1 MTATKDPGRPSK
13 FEFQRSSESFFFSVS
28 ISPAVF
34 IRVSIS
40 HTVSIR
46 VSVSRVLSIRV
57 SISHVLSIR
66 VSISRV
72 LSIRVSIS
80 RVLSIRVSVPVQPHG
95 RPCVRHFAHMPHF
108 FLTQPCEVRAIARVD
123 PRGIGGS
130 ENCVHLPVD
139 ILTEGPD
146 SRPGAGG
153 AFSRAPLTRSPPT
166 HFLESSFRNTR
177 PDW

>member
-57 SISHVLSIR
+57 SISH
-66 VSISRV
+66 V